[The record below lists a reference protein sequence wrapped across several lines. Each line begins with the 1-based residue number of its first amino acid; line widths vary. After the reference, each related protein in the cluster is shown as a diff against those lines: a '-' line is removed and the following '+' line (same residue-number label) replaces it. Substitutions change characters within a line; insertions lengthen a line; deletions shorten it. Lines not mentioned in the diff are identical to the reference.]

1 MIWACD
7 TSALVKRYVQE
18 LGSRWFRREVDHHI
32 ILIATSQGSKS
43 MRRWQR
49 VTESALY
56 WQRVQ
61 TDRLTPRRQDA
72 KRKNLATWRLS
83 VRREE
88 KRHLWPRAVYLALLL
103 LSSSEQV
110 R

>member
-1 MIWACD
+1 M
-7 TSALVKRYVQE
+7 
-18 LGSRWFRREVDHHI
+18 
-32 ILIATSQGSKS
+32 
-43 MRRWQR
+43 
-49 VTESALY
+49 LY

-88 KRHLWPRAVYLALLL
+88 KRHLWPRAVYAEKSKADPLTSLRPEGTPDDSPAIYRWG
-103 LSSSEQV
+103 SPPTTRQS
-110 R
+110 RRDG